1 MKKEILLLILIF
13 IFFPIITADI
23 ISINSGGDEKAIIN
37 PGANIE
43 QFFFCSPYTCA
54 SLGYNCGSWSDN
66 CGGTLSCGTCASGYT
81 CSAGTCTATSTE
93 EGGGG
98 GGPSVPTANIAVTPT
113 TISLTMAINTAVDQV
128 IQIKNLDISPET
140 VFISQSGLTNMV
152 FLDEPSITLA
162 EGETKSITIRFVAP
176 SNPGIY
182 TGKILIGNKQVLV
195 TLNVKT
201 KLLLF
206 DSNIIVLNKDYK
218 VPQGDKLKTQVTLIP
233 LGDEERLDVT
243 LNYEIKDYDGKIY
256 LTQSETLLVEKE
268 IDFKRDFG
276 TGILPIG
283 QYIIGLELIYPNGV
297 APSSAH
303 FEVVKKIPINFGNLV
318 FYLIISILIVAILII
333 VLLIKRKEK
342 KEENPQ
348 SKTNRNN
355 FK

>member
-1 MKKEILLLILIF
+1 MKKEILFLILIF
-13 IFFPIITADI
+13 IFFPIIKADI
-23 ISINSGGDEKAIIN
+23 LSINSGGNEEVIIN
-37 PGANIE
+37 SGAYIE
-43 QFFFCSPYTCA
+43 GFFACTPYTCA

-66 CGGTLSCGTCASGYT
+66 CGNTLNCGTCASGYT
-81 CSAGTCTATSTE
+81 CSSGTCTAETP
-93 EGGGG
+93 GGG
-98 GGPSVPTANIAVTPT
+98 GGPSAPTANIAVTPA
-113 TISLTMAINTAVDQV
+113 TISLTMAINTAADQI
-128 IQIKNLDISPET
+128 IQIKNLITSQQI
-140 VFISQSGLTNMV
+140 VSIRQSGLDNMI
-152 FLDEPSITLA
+152 FLEETSITLA
-162 EGETKSITIRFVAP
+162 GGETKSITSRFVAP

-206 DSNIIVLNKDYK
+206 DSNIVVLNKDYK

-243 LNYEIKDYDGKIY
+243 LNYEIKDYDDKIY
-256 LTQSETLLVEKE
+256 LTQSETVLVEKE
-268 IDFKRDFG
+268 IDFKRNFG

-303 FEVVKKIPINFGNLV
+303 FEVVEKIPIHFGNLV

-333 VLLIKRKEK
+333 VLLIKRKKK
-342 KEENPQ
+342 KEENSQ